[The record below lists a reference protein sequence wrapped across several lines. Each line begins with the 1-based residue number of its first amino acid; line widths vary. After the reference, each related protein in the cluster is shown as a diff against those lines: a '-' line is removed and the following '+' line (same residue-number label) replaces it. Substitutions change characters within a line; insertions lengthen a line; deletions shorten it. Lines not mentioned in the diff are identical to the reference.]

1 MVRIHNPVD
10 GDKKKA
16 GSDGQLHGGTLE
28 NADQLF
34 DSIFKPGDKGEA
46 DTKSN
51 KQK

>member
-10 GDKKKA
+10 GDKKKE
-16 GSDGQLHGGTLE
+16 GSARQLHGGTLE

-34 DSIFKPGDKGEA
+34 DSIFQPGDKGDA
-46 DTKSN
+46 DTRSN

>member
-16 GSDGQLHGGTLE
+16 VSDGQLHGGTLE

-34 DSIFKPGDKGEA
+34 DSMPGDKGDA

-51 KQK
+51 IYK